1 MTALR
6 DTCRHELWSKN
17 PPKKVGRK
25 STSRKLSCISIQS
38 FWGPIGPSKSLLGGA
53 THGERRVLPC
63 DGAPI
68 EDDHVSVEESREEV
82 ETRSGPIRYKLHH
95 QAAYTEEGSNLHVF
109 LDFLGRLQPLI
120 TAPENSQI
128 QAILCQNEARGG
140 T

>member
-1 MTALR
+1 MPSTTVRRGHLRAALAG
-6 DTCRHELWSKN
+6 E
-17 PPKKVGRK
+17 PPEKVGRK

-95 QAAYTEEGSNLHVF
+95 QAAYTEEGSNLH
-109 LDFLGRLQPLI
+109 
-120 TAPENSQI
+120 APENSQI
-128 QAILCQNEARGG
+128 RAILCQNEARGG